1 MSSAVP
7 NPKMNY
13 QGNSK
18 VDREI
23 AAEEATPKEERKIQK
38 IEGVNVVKTK
48 KSVGKRIK
56 EGFGGADMQS
66 VGSYLMWDVMIPAA
80 RDLVFDIIIEGARG
94 SLYGDSARRS
104 SAPIGSTR
112 SGIVGSSNTRLRTSN
127 YSAATRSPI
136 VGSQSSTPSMSSNAK
151 AQFDFSELILDNR
164 VKAEEI
170 ILKMQDALAE
180 FGLVSV
186 AEFYDAL
193 EISGN
198 GFTDQKH
205 GWNSETFQGARVRP
219 ARGGFL
225 LDIPQPSPF
234 E

>member
-7 NPKMNY
+7 NPPINY

-18 VDREI
+18 IDREI
-23 AAEEATPKEERKIQK
+23 AAEEETPKEERKIQK
-38 IEGVNVVKTK
+38 IEGVKVVKTK
-48 KSVGKRIK
+48 KSIGKRIK
-56 EGFGGADMQS
+56 EGFGGNDMQS
-66 VGSYLMWDVMIPAA
+66 VGTYLMWDVLVPAA

-94 SLYGDSARRS
+94 SLYGDASRRPTS
-104 SAPIGSTR
+104 SIGSNR
-112 SGIVGSSNTRLRTSN
+112 SGIVGSNNTSRVRTTNYNGISRAQSAPVQSNNMTSRDK
-127 YSAATRSPI
+127 S
-136 VGSQSSTPSMSSNAK
+136 
-151 AQFDFSELILDNR
+151 QFDFSDLVLDSR
-164 VKAEEI
+164 IKAEEI
-170 ILKMQDALAE
+170 ILKMNDALEE

-198 GFTDQKH
+198 GFTDQKY
-205 GWNSETFQGARVRP
+205 GWNAETFQGARVRP

-225 LDIPQPSPF
+225 LDIPQPRPF

>member
-7 NPKMNY
+7 NPKINY

-18 VDREI
+18 LDREI
-23 AAEEATPKEERKIQK
+23 AAEEETPQEERKIQK

-48 KSVGKRIK
+48 KSIGKRIK
-56 EGFGGADMQS
+56 EGFGGNDMQS
-66 VGSYLMWDVMIPAA
+66 VGTYLMWDVLVPAA

-94 SLYGDSARRS
+94 SLYGDSARKSTS
-104 SAPIGSTR
+104 SIGSSR
-112 SGIVGSSNTRLRTSN
+112 SNIVGSSNTSRIRTTN
-127 YSAATRSPI
+127 YNGISRSPAI
-136 VGSQSSTPSMSSNAK
+136 SAQQSNSMSSRDK
-151 AQFDFSELILDNR
+151 AQFDFSELILDSR

-170 ILKMQDALAE
+170 ILKMNDALEE

-205 GWNSETFQGARVRP
+205 GWNAETFQGARVRP

-225 LDIPQPSPF
+225 LDIPQPRPF